1 MHTVTSRVSVMCR
14 SVKYTQDD
22 VLTWLLS
29 ANNQQH
35 HHRMMIQLTQL
46 TQIIV
51 QYCVYYLP
59 QRLL

>member
-22 VLTWLLS
+22 MLTWLLS

-35 HHRMMIQLTQL
+35 HRTMIQLTQL

-59 QRLL
+59 QRFL